1 MADKPGVTEQLEI
14 DLAEAVKTLS
24 AATKD
29 VKSIS
34 DAKSQLLLGHQEIK
48 GLVTSLEKTVDALE
62 SSQQSLTS
70 LEKSSR
76 EVLKTFNQTSKD
88 IFAENQKYWI
98 RFVVSLGILG
108 VVLILAIT
116 QV

>member
-1 MADKPGVTEQLEI
+1 MADKPGVAEQLEI
-14 DLAEAVKTLS
+14 DLAEAVKTLT

-34 DAKSQLLLGHQEIK
+34 EAKNHLLLGHQEMK

-62 SSQQSLTS
+62 STQQSLLY
-70 LEKSSR
+70 LEKNSR
-76 EVLKTFNQTSKD
+76 EVVKTFNQTGKD
-88 IFAENQKYWI
+88 IYAENYKYWV
-98 RFVVSLGILG
+98 RSMVGLGILG
-108 VVLILAIT
+108 VVLILAMT

>member
-1 MADKPGVTEQLEI
+1 MADKPGVAEQLEF
-14 DLAEAVKTLS
+14 DLAEAVKTLA
-24 AATKD
+24 AATRD

-34 DAKSQLLLGHQEIK
+34 EAKNQLLLGHQEMK
-48 GLVTSLEKTVDALE
+48 GLVTSLEKTADALE
-62 SSQQSLTS
+62 NAQQSLS
-70 LEKSSR
+70 VLEKSSR

-88 IFAENQKYWI
+88 IYAENQKYWM

-108 VVLILAIT
+108 VILILAMT